1 LGKRLFPS
9 YYENVVRLAL
19 CFTMHPNKES
29 RMHLPDVTYRYLPLL
44 LAFACVAAH
53 AEQDTANDNPQLIR
67 VLLAAELE
75 TTLSS
80 QMNGTLSELKTR
92 FGEHVAKGSS
102 LARFNCNEAQARGKV
117 AVAELAM
124 ARQNLEAK
132 KQLRKLDAVGD
143 IEVAAANTDVQKAD
157 GARAMGEAQISYCQ
171 VLAPFSGHV
180 AKVYVKPYQ
189 TVSAGTPLFDLVS
202 DGALKVRL
210 NVPSSQ
216 LKTLSTGQPLEVS
229 VHETGKTYPAK
240 VSVINARVDAV
251 AQTVELE
258 ARFDQSFPEL
268 MAGMSGTARFD
279 HERE

>member
-1 LGKRLFPS
+1 MPLP
-9 YYENVVRLAL
+9 VVV
-19 CFTMHPNKES
+19 H
-29 RMHLPDVTYRYLPLL
+29 RYLPLL
-44 LAFACVAAH
+44 LALGSVAVQ
-53 AEQDTANDNPQLIR
+53 AEQETSGEDPQLIR

-80 QMNGTLSELKTR
+80 QMSGTLGELKTS
-92 FGEHVAKGSS
+92 FGEHVAMGAT
-102 LARFNCNEAQARGKV
+102 LARFNCNEAQARDKV

-124 ARQNLEAK
+124 ARQSLEAK

-143 IEVAAANTDVQKAD
+143 IEVAAANTEVQKAA
-157 GARAMGEAQISYCQ
+157 GARAMGEAQMSYCQ

-216 LKTLSTGQPLEVS
+216 LKSLSPGQPLQVT

-258 ARFDQSFPEL
+258 ARFDQRFPEL

-279 HERE
+279 HDRE

>member
-1 LGKRLFPS
+1 MPKP
-9 YYENVVRLAL
+9 VVDRR
-19 CFTMHPNKES
+19 C
-29 RMHLPDVTYRYLPLL
+29 LPLMMAVL
-44 LAFACVAAH
+44 SFAAMAQ
-53 AEQDTANDNPQLIR
+53 ETPLGEDPQNIR

-80 QMNGTLSELKTR
+80 QMNGTLGELKAG
-92 FGEHVAKGSS
+92 FGEHVDKASL

-143 IEVAAANTDVQKAD
+143 IEVSMANTEVQKAD
-157 GARAMGEAQISYCQ
+157 GARAMGEAQMGYCQ

-180 AKVYVKPYQ
+180 AKVHVKPYQ
-189 TVSAGTPLFDLVS
+189 TVSAGTPLFDLVG

-210 NVPSSQ
+210 NVPSSELRN
-216 LKTLSTGQPLEVS
+216 LKAGLPLHVS
-229 VHETGKTYPAK
+229 IHETGKTYPAT

-258 ARFDQSFPEL
+258 ARFAQRFPEL

-279 HERE
+279 HEPQ

>member
-1 LGKRLFPS
+1 MPLP
-9 YYENVVRLAL
+9 VVAQ
-19 CFTMHPNKES
+19 
-29 RMHLPDVTYRYLPLL
+29 RYLPLL
-44 LAFACVAAH
+44 LALASAAAQ
-53 AEQDTANDNPQLIR
+53 AEQGAPTEDPQLIR

-80 QMNGTLSELKTR
+80 QMSGTLGEIQTR
-92 FGEHVAKGSS
+92 FGDQVAKGDT
-102 LARFNCNEAQARGKV
+102 LARFNCSEAQARSKV

-124 ARQNLEAK
+124 ARQNLQAK
-132 KQLRKLDAVGD
+132 QQLRKLDAVGD
-143 IEVAAANTDVQKAD
+143 IEVAAAKTEVQKAD
-157 GARAMGEAQISYCQ
+157 GARAMGEAQMSYCR

-216 LKTLSTGQPLEVS
+216 LKTLSPGQPLTVN

-258 ARFDQSFPEL
+258 ARFDQHFPEL

-279 HERE
+279 HDRE